1 MKILKQIL
9 NITTNKIAIK
19 LSENLNIKI
28 FKVQILETWLSQKM
42 EFLLIIACS
51 RTLILLT
58 IIMKMKNK
66 IFIAKIHRNLVML
79 TIKMFKM
86 EEILIL
92 RNKKFS
98 QKEKQIK

>member
-1 MKILKQIL
+1 
-9 NITTNKIAIK
+9 
-19 LSENLNIKI
+19 
-28 FKVQILETWLSQKM
+28 M

-86 EEILIL
+86 GEILIL

>member
-1 MKILKQIL
+1 
-9 NITTNKIAIK
+9 
-19 LSENLNIKI
+19 
-28 FKVQILETWLSQKM
+28 M

-58 IIMKMKNK
+58 IIMKMKKK
-66 IFIAKIHRNLVML
+66 IFIVKIHRNLVMF

-92 RNKKFS
+92 RDKKFS

>member
-1 MKILKQIL
+1 
-9 NITTNKIAIK
+9 
-19 LSENLNIKI
+19 
-28 FKVQILETWLSQKM
+28 M

>member
-1 MKILKQIL
+1 
-9 NITTNKIAIK
+9 
-19 LSENLNIKI
+19 
-28 FKVQILETWLSQKM
+28 M

-98 QKEKQIK
+98 QKEKQIKEM